1 MQYAAAE
8 RPISRRRLWR
18 GDLMRAAGA
27 GVARQVMAAAVLLGL
42 SAYFTVAQA
51 AEAPAPAIDTGSTAW
66 VLVASA
72 LVLFMTLPGL
82 ALFYGGLVRARNF
95 LSVLM
100 HCFAITC
107 VVSVIWAAFGYSLAF
122 DKGNAWIGSLA
133 DAFLPGLVTKA
144 LPNNLPEA
152 AFVLFQMTFAVIT
165 PGL

>member
-8 RPISRRRLWR
+8 RPLSRRRPWR
-18 GDLMRAAGA
+18 GDRMRAAGA
-27 GVARQVMAAAVLLGL
+27 GIARLVMTAAVLTGL
-42 SAYFTVAQA
+42 STTFTAAQA
-51 AEAPAPAIDTGSTAW
+51 AETPAIDTGSTAW

-107 VVSVIWAAFGYSLAF
+107 IVSVLWAAFGYSLAF
-122 DKGNAWIGSLA
+122 DKGNGWIGSLA
-133 DAFLPGLVTKA
+133 DAFLPGLATRS
-144 LPNNLPEA
+144 LPNGLPEA
-152 AFVLFQMTFAVIT
+152 
-165 PGL
+165 

>member
-1 MQYAAAE
+1 MQVTSMMVARRLAAALLVLGLYGVLSPAAAAE
-8 RPISRRRLWR
+8 
-18 GDLMRAAGA
+18 
-27 GVARQVMAAAVLLGL
+27 
-42 SAYFTVAQA
+42 
-51 AEAPAPAIDTGSTAW
+51 PAAIDTGSTAW

-107 VVSVIWAAFGYSLAF
+107 IVSVIWAAFGYSLAF
-122 DKGNAWIGSLA
+122 NKGNGWIGSLA
-133 DAFLPGLVTKA
+133 DAFLPGLATRA
-144 LPNNLPEA
+144 MPNGLPEA

-165 PGL
+165 PGLIIGAFV